1 MKKTILSVAM
11 LLATGL
17 LFAQKKTTT
26 SAVVSFDATT
36 PIDALPKAE
45 NKTVIASLDQKS
57 GTIAFEAA
65 IKSFTFSNPKIQEH
79 FNSKGWMDSDQFTTA
94 TFKGSITNLKEVKF
108 NKDGTYAVTVTGDL
122 TMHGE
127 TKPVTAKGSLTVN
140 GGGKVIV
147 ATSEFTIK
155 LEDYKVTGNAIAGGK
170 VAKEPKIT
178 VAAEFQ

>member
-1 MKKTILSVAM
+1 MKKTILSLTMV
-11 LLATGL
+11 LAAGL

-36 PIDALPKAE
+36 SLDALPKAE
-45 NKTVIASLDQKS
+45 NKTVIASLDTKS

-79 FNSKGWMDSDQFTTA
+79 FNSKGWMDSDQFATA
-94 TFKGSITNLKEVKF
+94 TFKGSINNIKEVKF
-108 NKDGTYAVTVTGDL
+108 NKDGTYAVEVTGDL
-122 TMHGE
+122 TIHG
-127 TKPVTAKGSLTVN
+127 VTIPTDAKGTITVS
-140 GGGKVIV
+140 GKTIK
-147 ATSEFTIK
+147 ATSAFTVK
-155 LEDYKVTGNAIAGGK
+155 LEDYKVTGGAIAAGK